1 MSVAITAQGFGRFGG
16 RVSDVEAPL
25 AVAAA
30 AALVLIPVFHTLAA
44 LAFLGF
50 GMLLV
55 IARPTPML
63 AVLWRYRLIFVL
75 PVFCTLSTLWSEAPG
90 ASLRAGVQ
98 LTATCVIAV
107 VLAARLPQQAFLI
120 AVFAAL
126 MMTVALSLALGSYRA
141 DTGALVG
148 FYGSKNAM
156 AWAAALSTLLAVGL
170 AAARGVPGV
179 VRLGAAVSAPIA
191 LAAMVLAQSVS
202 ALGYLPIGLTAF
214 AAILL
219 MRPFRASV
227 RIVTALFLT
236 LGLTYLLLLATIHA
250 EALSAAF
257 FDATGKDV
265 TLTGRT
271 DLWQIALAYIS
282 ERPALGVGYQA
293 FWIHGNPT
301 AEAIWR
307 AFGIASRSGF
317 NFHNTYLSNA
327 VEIGMTGVAMQV
339 VLMAAA
345 FLVTARRALATGDP
359 VDALMFAAVAMLMSI
374 TPVEVPVFTQ
384 FNLQSVLV
392 IVAIVYATKPRA
404 Q

>member
-1 MSVAITAQGFGRFGG
+1 MTITAQGFGRFRG

-25 AVAAA
+25 AAAA
-30 AALVLIPVFHTLAA
+30 AAAVVLIPLFHTLAA
-44 LAFLGF
+44 LVFLGF

-55 IARPTPML
+55 AARPTPML
-63 AVLWRYRLIFVL
+63 AVLWRYRLVFVL
-75 PVFCTLSTLWSEAPG
+75 PVYCTVSMLWSDAPG
-90 ASLRAGVQ
+90 TSLRAGIQ

-107 VLAARLPQQAFLI
+107 VLAARLSQRLFFCVVLCT
-120 AVFAAL
+120 L
-126 MMTVALSLALGSYRA
+126 MMTVVLSLGLGSYRA

-156 AWAAALSTLLAVGL
+156 AWAAALAALIAVGVTTTPRL
-170 AAARGVPGV
+170 PGL
-179 VRLGAAVSAPIA
+179 VRLAAAVSAPIA
-191 LAAMVLAQSVS
+191 LGAMVLAQSVS

-214 AAILL
+214 AAILF
-219 MRPFRASV
+219 MRPFRTSI

-236 LGLTYLLLLATIHA
+236 LALAYVLLLATIHA
-250 EALSAAF
+250 EALAGAF

-271 DLWQIALAYIS
+271 DLWQIAVAYIA
-282 ERPALGVGYQA
+282 ERPVLGVGYQG

-327 VEIGMTGVAMQV
+327 VEIGLIGVAMQTA
-339 VLMAAA
+339 LMA
-345 FLVTARRALATGDP
+345 TALILTAKRALATGDR
-359 VDALMFAAVAMLMSI
+359 VDALMFAVVAMLVSI

-384 FNLQSVLV
+384 FTLQSMLIV
-392 IVAIVYATKPRA
+392 VAIVYATKARRP
-404 Q
+404 